1 MARYLST
8 DRYALTDDKRYA
20 NRKPQQS
27 TKFAVYTARDGDTF
41 DKLATRFLNDPN
53 RYWEIADIN
62 PHVEWADQ
70 IPAGTSLRIP
80 V

>member
-41 DKLATRFLNDPN
+41 DKLATRF
-53 RYWEIADIN
+53 
-62 PHVEWADQ
+62 
-70 IPAGTSLRIP
+70 
-80 V
+80 

>member
-27 TKFAVYTARDGDTF
+27 TKFAVYTSRDGDTF
-41 DKLATRFLNDPN
+41 DKLATRFLSDPN

-70 IPAGTSLRIP
+70 IPTGTSIRIP